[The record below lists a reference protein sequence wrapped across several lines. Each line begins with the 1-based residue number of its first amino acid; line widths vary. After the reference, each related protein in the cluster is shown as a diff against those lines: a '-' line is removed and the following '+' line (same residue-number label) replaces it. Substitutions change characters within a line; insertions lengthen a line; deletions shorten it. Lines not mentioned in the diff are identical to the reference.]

1 MSETTVNEERPAEEP
16 ESEETTDSKK
26 GKDVVSMASD
36 MAAKMKEALEQ
47 ALSGRANV
55 LMIRVNDETLKYLD
69 MLVEADICKS
79 RSQSA
84 AFLIAE
90 GIKANESLFQQ
101 ISVVTEQIAAL
112 RAQLREMV
120 QAGISCLLY
129 TSPSPRD

>member
-1 MSETTVNEERPAEEP
+1 MSETTANKERPTEEP
-16 ESEETTDSKK
+16 KVKKTTDEKK
-26 GKDVVSMASD
+26 GKNVVSMASD

-55 LMIRVNDETLKYLD
+55 LMIRVNDETLRHMD

-84 AFLIAE
+84 AFLITE

-101 ISVVTEQIAAL
+101 ISVVTEQIAEL

-120 QAGISCLLY
+120 NAGASAAEDED
-129 TSPSPRD
+129 S

>member
-1 MSETTVNEERPAEEP
+1 
-16 ESEETTDSKK
+16 
-26 GKDVVSMASD
+26 
-36 MAAKMKEALEQ
+36 MKEALEQ

-120 QAGISCLLY
+120 QAGISAAEGE
-129 TSPSPRD
+129 TS

>member
-1 MSETTVNEERPAEEP
+1 
-16 ESEETTDSKK
+16 
-26 GKDVVSMASD
+26 MASD

-120 QAGISCLLY
+120 QAGISAAEGE
-129 TSPSPRD
+129 TS

>member
-1 MSETTVNEERPAEEP
+1 MSETTVNEARPTEEP
-16 ESEETTDSKK
+16 EGEETTDSKK
-26 GKDVVSMASD
+26 GKDMVSMASD

-120 QAGISCLLY
+120 HAGVSAAEGEA
-129 TSPSPRD
+129 S

>member
-16 ESEETTDSKK
+16 ESEEATDSKK

-120 QAGISCLLY
+120 QAGISAAEGE
-129 TSPSPRD
+129 TS

>member
-16 ESEETTDSKK
+16 VSEETTDSKK

-120 QAGISCLLY
+120 QAGISAAEGE
-129 TSPSPRD
+129 TS

>member
-120 QAGISCLLY
+120 QAGIPAAEGE
-129 TSPSPRD
+129 TS

>member
-16 ESEETTDSKK
+16 EGSETTGGKK

-69 MLVEADICKS
+69 MLVEAGICKS
-79 RSQSA
+79 RSQRA
-84 AFLIAE
+84 AFLITE

-101 ISVVTEQIAAL
+101 ISVVTEQITAL

-120 QAGISCLLY
+120 SLDASPAEGE
-129 TSPSPRD
+129 TS

>member
-1 MSETTVNEERPAEEP
+1 MSETTINEERPAEEP
-16 ESEETTDSKK
+16 RSKETTGSKK

-36 MAAKMKEALEQ
+36 VAAKIKEALDQ

-55 LMIRVNDETLKYLD
+55 LMIRVNDETLKHLD

-84 AFLIAE
+84 AFLITE
-90 GIKANESLFQQ
+90 GIKANQPLFQQ
-101 ISVVTEQIAAL
+101 IGVVTEQIAVL

-120 QAGISCLLY
+120 HVDASA
-129 TSPSPRD
+129 TEDDS

>member
-16 ESEETTDSKK
+16 VSEEATDSKK

-120 QAGISCLLY
+120 QAGIPAAEGE
-129 TSPSPRD
+129 TS

>member
-120 QAGISCLLY
+120 QAGISAAEGE
-129 TSPSPRD
+129 TS

>member
-1 MSETTVNEERPAEEP
+1 MSETVVNEERPAEEP
-16 ESEETTDSKK
+16 GRKGATGTKK
-26 GKDVVSMASD
+26 SKDVVSIASD
-36 MAAKMKEALEQ
+36 VAAKITEALDQ

-55 LMIRVNDETLKYLD
+55 LMIRVNDETLKHLD

-90 GIKANESLFQQ
+90 GIKANQPLFQQ

-112 RAQLREMV
+112 RGQLREMV
-120 QAGISCLLY
+120 HASASTENGS
-129 TSPSPRD
+129 